1 MFFSLNGILHRST
14 APHVREA
21 QLSEGLSIMVR
32 FFEVEDSNL
41 LRPAF
46 SRGATRRL
54 TVVRGRLLLIV
65 RRLLRLSRKVRGVLL
80 RFRGLGVTNNVR
92 LATISTSIHN
102 L

>member
-1 MFFSLNGILHRST
+1 
-14 APHVREA
+14 
-21 QLSEGLSIMVR
+21 MVR

-92 LATISTSIHN
+92 HLYVYPQFMNMSTPTCSKALGI
-102 L
+102 LLP

>member
-1 MFFSLNGILHRST
+1 M
-14 APHVREA
+14 
-21 QLSEGLSIMVR
+21 
-32 FFEVEDSNL
+32 EDSNL

-80 RFRGLGVTNNVR
+80 RFRGLGVR
-92 LATISTSIHN
+92 GGR
-102 L
+102 